1 MMIRLYEHHH
11 HHRVTGPMGQAA
23 EAVEEAEVMEDLQV
37 AAAMDHHLPQILLA
51 FLLRQMP
58 IHRLC

>member
-1 MMIRLYEHHH
+1 MGL
-11 HHRVTGPMGQAA
+11 TGQVA

-37 AAAMDHHLPQILLA
+37 AAVVDHHPLQILLA

>member
-1 MMIRLYEHHH
+1 MILPHEHHH
-11 HHRVTGPMGQAA
+11 HQAMGPMGQAA

-37 AAAMDHHLPQILLA
+37 AAAMDHHLLRILLV
-51 FLLRQMP
+51 FLLRRMS